1 MKASSQFL
9 LDSALASS
17 SKKAYDSVWE
27 KYFAFARF
35 HSLPISLPIPPDQL
49 LWFFTDIFQKGLS
62 YSSLPPMVSA
72 LSYRHKLAGVEDSTK
87 SFRLQQL
94 LAALKRTN
102 QAADSRQPLTPV
114 ILRALLRQIDRSHWA
129 IYDRCLFRAMFLL
142 AFHFGLRLGEI
153 TDSPHNLARESVVLA
168 GATLRLTF
176 NSFKHA
182 VGPPITHE
190 VVSSYSPICPV
201 AAIKS
206 FLVWRGSSPGP
217 LFLLAGKS
225 VKPYTF
231 NSTLKSLLCQCNIQE
246 RITSHSFR
254 IGAATWWAQ
263 LNYSEARIKQL
274 GRWRSNAFLKYIR
287 GPVAHPA
294 V

>member
-1 MKASSQFL
+1 MKASSQLL

-87 SFRLQQL
+87 SFRLHQL

-153 TDSPHNLARESVVLA
+153 TDSPHNLTRDS
-168 GATLRLTF
+168 
-176 NSFKHA
+176 
-182 VGPPITHE
+182 
-190 VVSSYSPICPV
+190 
-201 AAIKS
+201 
-206 FLVWRGSSPGP
+206 
-217 LFLLAGKS
+217 GKG